1 MAYVTNITEAAVAKS
16 GVNSGVNS
24 AANSAARAPL
34 IFTFHGTGG
43 DEHQFHG
50 LAHGLVPQAAVLSP
64 RGDVSE
70 GGANRYFRRTGEGVY
85 DMADLAA
92 RTTAMADWI
101 SREKAARKPSVT
113 IGIGYSNGAN
123 ILASVTFAAPAL
135 FDRLVLLHPLIPF
148 DPPPQPGLAGRQVL
162 LSAGRTDP
170 VCPTPLTQRLA
181 DWYQA
186 QGAVVSLNWHDGG
199 HEIRQTEVQAIA
211 AFLADL
217 G

>member
-1 MAYVTNITEAAVAKS
+1 MAYVTNITEAAA
-16 GVNSGVNS
+16 G
-24 AANSAARAPL
+24 APL

-43 DEHQFHG
+43 DEHQFHA
-50 LAHGLVPQAAVLSP
+50 LAHSLLPPAAVLSP

-70 GGANRYFRRTGEGVY
+70 AGANRYFRRTGEGVY
-85 DMADLAA
+85 DMADLALRTTTMANWIGRETAA
-92 RTTAMADWI
+92 RT
-101 SREKAARKPSVT
+101 PSAT

-123 ILASVTFAAPAL
+123 ILASVSFAAPGL

-162 LSAGRTDP
+162 LCAGRTDP
-170 VCPTPLTQRLA
+170 ICPAPLSQRLA

-186 QGAVVSLNWHDGG
+186 QGAVVQLFWHSGG
-199 HEIRQTEVQAIA
+199 HEIRQTEVDAIA
-211 AFLADL
+211 RFLANL